1 MTDDTMAFLHQ
12 LRERGGEDL
21 LKDLAE
27 AVLRKLMDFDVDNLI
42 GAGRYE
48 RSDEGGDRP
57 SVQGELAKMPRGAVE
72 KGSVR

>member
-1 MTDDTMAFLHQ
+1 
-12 LRERGGEDL
+12 
-21 LKDLAE
+21 
-27 AVLRKLMDFDVDNLI
+27 MDFDVDNLI

>member
-27 AVLRKLMDFDVDNLI
+27 AVLQKSMDFDVTTVTP
-42 GAGRYE
+42 
-48 RSDEGGDRP
+48 P
-57 SVQGELAKMPRGAVE
+57 SGN
-72 KGSVR
+72 

>member
-1 MTDDTMAFLHQ
+1 MTDETMAFLHQ

-27 AVLRKLMDFDVDNLI
+27 AVSRKLMDFDVDNLI

-48 RSDEGGDRP
+48 RS
-57 SVQGELAKMPRGAVE
+57 
-72 KGSVR
+72 